1 MRGTNGNGRS
11 AGNVGANV
19 KPALLTV
26 RPARLPDLVPLS
38 FFIDA
43 VLRKDY
49 FLRRGQLESMLRDRY
64 HEILIAELDTVLV
77 GVAITTRGTHLVNL
91 LVHPAYRKLGIGRCL
106 IERSEAQSVSVKLD
120 MSSGNPRAFY
130 EALGFEST
138 GQRNRKGNIERMR
151 LVARTR
157 GGPDAN
163 GRTSTAVEQK
173 PVDKRT
179 PANSGSA
186 A

>member
-1 MRGTNGNGRS
+1 MRSANGKGRS
-11 AGNVGANV
+11 AA
-19 KPALLTV
+19 KADLDARTARLTV
-26 RPARLPDLVPLS
+26 RPAGLPDLVPLT

-49 FLRRGQLESMLRDRY
+49 FLRRGQLEAMLRDRY
-64 HEILIAELDTVLV
+64 HEILIAELDTILV

-138 GQRNRKGNIERMR
+138 GQRNRKGNIESMR
-151 LVARTR
+151 LVAARR
-157 GGPDAN
+157 SGPEGSGRAN
-163 GRTSTAVEQK
+163 ATGQK
-173 PVDKRT
+173 PVGKQAQ
-179 PANSGSA
+179 ANAGSA

>member
-1 MRGTNGNGRS
+1 MRGSNGNGRS
-11 AGNVGANV
+11 PRNVGQKGN
-19 KPALLTV
+19 PALLTV
-26 RPARLPDLVPLS
+26 RSAGLPDLVPLT

-106 IERSEAQSVSVKLD
+106 IERSGAQSVSVKLD

-138 GQRNRKGNIERMR
+138 GQRNRKGNIESMR
-151 LVARTR
+151 LVARPR
-157 GGPDAN
+157 GGPDAK
-163 GRTSTAVEQK
+163 GHASTAAQQK

-179 PANSGSA
+179 PANAGSA

>member
-1 MRGTNGNGRS
+1 MRSSESNGRAKVELDTRAS
-11 AGNVGANV
+11 R
-19 KPALLTV
+19 LTM
-26 RPARLPDLVPLS
+26 RPAGVADLVPLT

-49 FLRRGQLESMLRDRY
+49 FLRRGQLEGMLRDRY
-64 HEILIAELDTVLV
+64 HEILIAELDTILV

-106 IERSEAQSVSVKLD
+106 IERSGTQSVSVKLD

-138 GQRNRKGNIERMR
+138 GQRNKKGNIETMR
-151 LVARTR
+151 LVSRSR
-157 GGPDAN
+157 GVPRGN
-163 GRTSTAVEQK
+163 GHATTATEQK
-173 PVDKRT
+173 PANKRT
-179 PANSGSA
+179 QAKAGSA